1 MWAFVVAACE
11 FSLSHGMWKLPEPG
25 TEPMSPALAGGLLIR
40 EVQQKVFLKL
50 SETYFQL
57 EKNEVPVTNL
67 SIYINFIILQL
78 EKPPKRSSLVSPPH
92 QGLKITMKRRRRRN

>member
-1 MWAFVVAACE
+1 
-11 FSLSHGMWKLPEPG
+11 MWKLPEPG